1 MTFRNALQKYAH
13 YFCLDDH
20 QVAFIEDVYRQLKL
34 YSLNEHLT
42 RVFLVDIALKFN
54 KGTLIKVLTSLSK
67 KFRKKKDSQVP
78 EYFHEYGLYYL
89 NKFPLDRQIL
99 LILQALIEVTQL
111 TAKDI
116 ENLKAILRYYFQE
129 VTAQDHIKTHQ
140 IINYV

>member
-1 MTFRNALQKYAH
+1 MTFRNALQKYAN
-13 YFCLDDH
+13 YFCLDDS
-20 QVAFIEDVYRQLKL
+20 QVAFIEEVYRQLRL
-34 YSLNEHLT
+34 YSLSEHLT

-99 LILQALIEVTQL
+99 LILQALMGVTQL
-111 TAKDI
+111 ATKDI
-116 ENLKAILRYYFQE
+116 ENLKAILQYYFQE
-129 VTAQDHIKTHQ
+129 ATVIDHNRPHQ

>member
-1 MTFRNALQKYAH
+1 MTFRSALQKYANH
-13 YFCLDDH
+13 FCLSDN
-20 QVAFIEDVYRQLKL
+20 QVAFIEEVYRQLKL
-34 YSLNEHLT
+34 YSLSEHLT

-99 LILQALIEVTQL
+99 LILQALMGVTQL
-111 TAKDI
+111 TTKDI
-116 ENLKAILRYYFQE
+116 ENLKAILQYYFQE
-129 VTAQDHIKTHQ
+129 ATVIDHNRPHQ